1 VRKSAGK
8 QKRKAESGKKRKKRP
23 LEGEK
28 GRKKERKGVALFSL
42 FQLAFLSRD
51 GLVALS
57 RGADRHGVFLVPD
70 PACGGHLDCLVEEEV
85 EEEGK

>member
-1 VRKSAGK
+1 VRESKSG
-8 QKRKAESGKKRKKRP
+8 KRKAERNEKSAHSKGKRVERKK
-23 LEGEK
+23 GK
-28 GRKKERKGVALFSL
+28 ALLSSL